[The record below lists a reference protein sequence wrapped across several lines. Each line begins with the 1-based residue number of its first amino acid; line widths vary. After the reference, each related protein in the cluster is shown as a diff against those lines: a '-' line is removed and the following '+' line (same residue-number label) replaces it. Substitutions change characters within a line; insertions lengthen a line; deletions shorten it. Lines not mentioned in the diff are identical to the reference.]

1 MKNEQEALGDPIKI
15 GVLLDMPRACS
26 DQAEGIYN
34 LLAEQYVAKK
44 RFERGFEFVRAD
56 PCGPPAGSIHAT
68 IEAFHELCDKD
79 CLAVIGC
86 SHSGSSIAIPA
97 HADARKVPLISL
109 GATARGMS
117 DWTFSVCRSSV
128 SHNAYAMASWLKQQG
143 HKRIAVTWDRADDTP
158 EYLLHF
164 RNAVER
170 AGLQILVDVRLPQL
184 VGPELSGIFEA
195 IFAQFWT
202 LKPDALAHFGTGRI
216 ADHWANFVNDS
227 GWTAPRIMG
236 DAASPERVSWPEGW
250 VGVTTWDDDNKVAS
264 KVYDDYRVRYPDA
277 EAPKRE
283 LIAVCRDGLTALIEG
298 IIQAPI
304 LTRDGIRRGLEL
316 VQMLPAASGGPRTC
330 LGFSPHNHRGLQGPD
345 VMVLRRMQDGQP
357 VMEGRIQLF

>member
-1 MKNEQEALGDPIKI
+1 
-15 GVLLDMPRACS
+15 
-26 DQAEGIYN
+26 
-34 LLAEQYVAKK
+34 
-44 RFERGFEFVRAD
+44 
-56 PCGPPAGSIHAT
+56 
-68 IEAFHELCDKD
+68 
-79 CLAVIGC
+79 
-86 SHSGSSIAIPA
+86 
-97 HADARKVPLISL
+97 
-109 GATARGMS
+109 
-117 DWTFSVCRSSV
+117 
-128 SHNAYAMASWLKQQG
+128 
-143 HKRIAVTWDRADDTP
+143 
-158 EYLLHF
+158 
-164 RNAVER
+164 
-170 AGLQILVDVRLPQL
+170 
-184 VGPELSGIFEA
+184 
-195 IFAQFWT
+195 
-202 LKPDALAHFGTGRI
+202 
-216 ADHWANFVNDS
+216 
-227 GWTAPRIMG
+227 MG